1 MRRNLHVFLLLVLLI
16 GVNQVAVGQ
25 DTNSLTAKIDS
36 LFSPWDKHT
45 SPGCALG
52 IIKDGQHIY
61 TRGYGM
67 ADLEHDLSIS
77 SKSVFYIGST
87 SKQFVTFSILLLA
100 AEQLLSIDED
110 IRKYIPEFP
119 EYDKPITI
127 RHLIHHTSGI
137 RDYLTLWRLSGRDY
151 LDYMPEDAVLN
162 MICNQKELN
171 FTPGTQ
177 YLYSNSCY
185 FLLSVIV
192 NRVSGK
198 SLREFAQQ
206 NIFEP
211 LGMNSSH
218 FHDDNGH
225 IIKNRA
231 FGYMQKDDGSFR
243 NLIMRFDLVGSGGL
257 YTTVD
262 DLFLWN
268 QNFYQNKLAGGQ
280 SIIRTMLTN
289 GRFSN
294 GEEVD
299 YAFALR
305 NDVYRGA
312 KTVSHGGALAGY
324 RAQLLRFP
332 QHRFSVIILSNLAN
346 FNPTQMA
353 YKVAD
358 VYLAEHLTP
367 VDITGEPDVEAKLK
381 EPAFELTSEKLN
393 EFVGDYYS
401 DELET
406 IYKITSES
414 GQLFVQVGQNPKI
427 ALEGSAK
434 DTFSRNFTIRF
445 QRDGKQRVS
454 GFRVNAGR
462 VTNLKFARRN

>member
-1 MRRNLHVFLLLVLLI
+1 MLLVLLI
-16 GVNQVAVGQ
+16 GVNQAAVGQ
-25 DTNSLTAKIDS
+25 DNNSLTAKIDS

-77 SKSVFYIGST
+77 SNSVFYIGST

-100 AEQLLSIDED
+100 AEQLLSLDEN

-171 FTPGTQ
+171 FTPGMQ

-211 LGMNSSH
+211 LGMKSSH

-225 IIKNRA
+225 IIRNRA
-231 FGYMQKDDGSFR
+231 FGYVQKDDGSFR

-257 YTTVD
+257 YTTVE
-262 DLFLWN
+262 DLFLWD

-289 GRFSN
+289 GRFNN

-353 YKVAD
+353 YRVAD
-358 VYLAEHLTP
+358 VYLGDSLEPIKNQSEPKNDPAEQKESL
-367 VDITGEPDVEAKLK
+367 KLAVK
-381 EPAFELTSEKLN
+381 QLLQ
-393 EFVGDYYS
+393 FVGEYYS
-401 DELET
+401 DELEV
-406 IYKITSES
+406 IYKISS
-414 GQLFVQVGQNPKI
+414 DNSRLFVQVGGNPRG
-427 ALEGSAK
+427 ALDGISE
-434 DTFSRNFTIRF
+434 DIFERNFKLHF
-445 QRDGKQRVS
+445 QRNDNNDVV
-454 GFRVNAGR
+454 GFTIDAGR
-462 VTNLKFARRN
+462 VRNLKFIRKR